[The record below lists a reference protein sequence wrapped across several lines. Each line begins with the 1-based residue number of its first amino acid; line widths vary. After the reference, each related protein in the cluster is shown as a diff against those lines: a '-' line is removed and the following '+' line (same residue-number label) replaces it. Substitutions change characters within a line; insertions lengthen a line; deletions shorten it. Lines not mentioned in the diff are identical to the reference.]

1 MFFFGGDLE
10 PSNLGSLPVAVEKK
24 PRCAKPLRALLTRK
38 NNNLKF
44 TDLGLDRPLLN
55 ALEALGHDVPTPIQV
70 KAIPTILDGRDVIG
84 LAQTGT
90 GKTGAFAL
98 PLLQRL
104 AASGGKPKPNSCRAL
119 ILAPTRELVTQIM
132 NSVRDYGS
140 RMKLSATAIVGGVSI
155 RPQKATVARGVDIV
169 VATPGR
175 LLDLI
180 DQRCLRLDSVEVLIL
195 DEADQMLDIG
205 FMPAIR
211 RVVALVPAKRQ
222 TLLFSA
228 TMPKE
233 IRKLTDQHLKS
244 PVEIA
249 VAALSTPAER
259 INQSVMHIAAGNK
272 IAAVAHL
279 ARENMGKRVI
289 VFTRTKRGA
298 DRVVKRLVLDGF
310 EAAAIHG
317 NKSQG
322 NREKALDRFRKGTCP
337 ILVATDIAARGIDV
351 PDVEMVIN
359 YELPHVPEV
368 YVHRIGRTARAGAS
382 GFAVALCAH
391 DERTLLRDIERLLKR
406 KVDEVPVPEGLPEIS
421 LRDIPREPRERDPR
435 AKPQQKKRSHQ
446 SRRPGGG
453 AAKGARSAGDQEKKS
468 SPGPNRRRRPNRSKP
483 GGQQK
488 SRAA

>member
-1 MFFFGGDLE
+1 M
-10 PSNLGSLPVAVEKK
+10 
-24 PRCAKPLRALLTRK
+24 LTRK
-38 NNNLKF
+38 NINLKF
-44 TDLGLDRPLLN
+44 SDLGLDGPLLN

-98 PLLQRL
+98 PLLQLL
-104 AASGGKPKPNSCRAL
+104 AASGNKPKPHACRAL

-132 NSVRDYGS
+132 KSVREYGS

-155 RPQKATVARGVDIV
+155 RPQKATMARGVDIV

-180 DQRCLRLDSVEVLIL
+180 DQRCMRLDSVEVLIL

-211 RVVALVPAKRQ
+211 RVVALVPANRQ

-233 IRKLTDQHLKS
+233 IRKLTNDHLKS

-249 VAALSTPAER
+249 VAAVSTPAER
-259 INQSVMHIAAGNK
+259 IDQSVMHIAAGSK

-279 ARENMGKRVI
+279 ARENAGKRVI

-298 DRVVKRLVLDGF
+298 DRVVKRLEHDGLV
-310 EAAAIHG
+310 AAAIHG
-317 NKSQG
+317 NKSQS
-322 NREKALDRFRKGTCP
+322 NREKALDRFRQGACP

-351 PDVEMVIN
+351 PGIEMVIN

-391 DERTLLRDIERLLKR
+391 DERGLLRDIERLLKR
-406 KVDEVPVPEGLPEIS
+406 KVDEIPVPAGLPEMS
-421 LRDIPREPRERDPR
+421 LRDVPNEPRERDPR
-435 AKPQQKKRSHQ
+435 AKPQQHKKRPHQ

-453 AAKGARSAGDQEKKS
+453 AAKGARTAGDQEKKS

-483 GGQQK
+483 GGQQNT
-488 SRAA
+488 RAA

>member
-10 PSNLGSLPVAVEKK
+10 PSNRVHCPLPSKRNPDA
-24 PRCAKPLRALLTRK
+24 PTLSCALHTRK

-44 TDLGLDRPLLN
+44 SDLGLDRPLLN
-55 ALEALGHDVPTPIQV
+55 ALDALGHDVPTPIQV

-104 AASGGKPKPNSCRAL
+104 AATGGRPKPHTCRAL

-132 NSVRDYGS
+132 KSVRDYGS
-140 RMKLSATAIVGGVSI
+140 RMKLSATSIVGGVSI
-155 RPQKATVARGVDIV
+155 RPQKATMARGVDVV

-180 DQRCLRLDSVEVLIL
+180 DQRAMRLDAVEVLIL

-211 RVVALVPAKRQ
+211 RVVAMVPEKRQ

-233 IRKLTDQHLKS
+233 IRKLTNDHLKS

-249 VAALSTPAER
+249 VAAVSTPAER

-298 DRVVKRLVLDGF
+298 DRVVKRLAQDGF

-317 NKSQG
+317 NKSQS
-322 NREKALDRFRKGTCP
+322 NREKALDRFRKGSCP

-351 PDVEMVIN
+351 PGVEMVIN

-391 DERTLLRDIERLLKR
+391 DERGLLRDIERLLKR
-406 KVDEVPVPEGLPEIS
+406 KVDEIPVPEGLPDIS
-421 LRDIPREPRERDPR
+421 MRDIPREPRHRDPR
-435 AKPQQKKRSHQ
+435 AKPQHKKRSHQ

-453 AAKGARSAGDQEKKS
+453 AAKGTGKTGDQEKKS
-468 SPGPNRRRRPNRSKP
+468 SPGPNRRRRPNRSKQ
-483 GGQQK
+483 GGQK

>member
-1 MFFFGGDLE
+1 M
-10 PSNLGSLPVAVEKK
+10 
-24 PRCAKPLRALLTRK
+24 CALNTRK

-44 TDLGLDRPLLN
+44 SDLGLDRPLLN
-55 ALEALGHDVPTPIQV
+55 ALDALGHDVPTPIQV

-104 AASGGKPKPNSCRAL
+104 AAIGGRPKPHTCRAL

-132 NSVRDYGS
+132 KAVRDYGS
-140 RMKLSATAIVGGVSI
+140 RMKLSSTAIVGGVSI
-155 RPQKATVARGVDIV
+155 RPQKATMARGVDVV

-180 DQRCLRLDSVEVLIL
+180 DQRAMRLDCVEVLIL

-211 RVVALVPAKRQ
+211 RVVSMVPEKRQ

-233 IRKLTDQHLKS
+233 IRKLTNEHLKS
-244 PVEIA
+244 PLEIA
-249 VAALSTPAER
+249 VAAVSTPAER
-259 INQSVMHIAAGNK
+259 INQSVIHIPAGSK

-298 DRVVKRLVLDGF
+298 DRVVKRLALDGF

-317 NKSQG
+317 NKSQS
-322 NREKALDRFRKGTCP
+322 NREKALDRFRKGSCP

-351 PDVEMVIN
+351 PGVEMVIN

-391 DERTLLRDIERLLKR
+391 DERGLLRDIERLLKR
-406 KVDEVPVPEGLPEIS
+406 KVDELPVPEGMPEIS
-421 LRDIPREPRERDPR
+421 LRDIPREPRQRDPR
-435 AKPQQKKRSHQ
+435 AKTQHKKRSHQ

-453 AAKGARSAGDQEKKS
+453 AAKRAGSGGVQEKKS

>member
-1 MFFFGGDLE
+1 M
-10 PSNLGSLPVAVEKK
+10 N
-24 PRCAKPLRALLTRK
+24 
-38 NNNLKF
+38 F
-44 TDLGLDRPLLN
+44 TDLGLDGPLLN
-55 ALEALGHDVPTPIQV
+55 ALEALGHDTPTPIQA
-70 KAIPTILDGRDVIG
+70 KAIPTILQGRDVIG

-104 AASGGKPKPNSCRAL
+104 DASGSRAKPFTCRAL

-132 NSVRDYGS
+132 KSVREYGS
-140 RMKLSATAIVGGVSI
+140 KLKLTSTSIVGGVSV
-155 RPQKATVARGVDIV
+155 RPQKATMARGCDVV

-180 DQRCLRLDSVEVLIL
+180 DQKAMRLDQVEVFIL

-211 RVVALVPAKRQ
+211 RIAAMVPKQRQ

-233 IRKLTDQHLKS
+233 IRKLTDQHLKD

-249 VAALSTPAER
+249 VASLSKPADR
-259 INQSVMHIAAGNK
+259 IDQSVMHITAGAK

-298 DRVVKRLVLDGF
+298 DRVVKRLVHDGF
-310 EAAAIHG
+310 VAAAIHG
-317 NKSQG
+317 NKSQN
-322 NREKALDRFRKGTCP
+322 NREKALEAFRKGACP

-359 YELPHVPEV
+359 YELPNVPEV

-391 DERTLLRDIERLLKR
+391 DERGLLQDIERLLKFR
-406 KVDEVPVPEGLPEIS
+406 IDEIPVPEGMPEMS
-421 LRDIPREPRERDPR
+421 LKDVPAEPRHRDSR
-435 AKPQQKKRSHQ
+435 AKPQQQKKRP
-446 SRRPGGG
+446 SRADGRPGGG
-453 AAKGARSAGDQEKKS
+453 APNSTRQGEEKK
-468 SPGPNRRRRPNRSKP
+468 PGEGQKRRRRPNRSKP

>member
-1 MFFFGGDLE
+1 M
-10 PSNLGSLPVAVEKK
+10 N
-24 PRCAKPLRALLTRK
+24 
-38 NNNLKF
+38 F

-55 ALEALGHDVPTPIQV
+55 ALEALGHDTPTPIQA
-70 KAIPTILDGRDVIG
+70 KAIPTIIQGRDVIG

-104 AASGGKPKPNSCRAL
+104 DASGSRAKPFTCRAL

-132 NSVRDYGS
+132 KAVREYGS
-140 RMKLSATAIVGGVSI
+140 KLKLTSTSIVGGVSA
-155 RPQKATVARGVDIV
+155 RPQKATMARGCDIV

-180 DQRCLRLDSVEVLIL
+180 DQKAMRLDQVEVFIL

-211 RVVALVPAKRQ
+211 RIASMVPKQRQ

-233 IRKLTDQHLKS
+233 IRKLTDQHLKD

-249 VAALSTPAER
+249 VASLSKPADR
-259 INQSVMHIAAGNK
+259 IDQSVMHITAGAK

-298 DRVVKRLVLDGF
+298 DRVVKRLVHDGF
-310 EAAAIHG
+310 VAAAIHG
-317 NKSQG
+317 NKSQN
-322 NREKALDRFRKGTCP
+322 NREKALEAFRKGACP

-359 YELPHVPEV
+359 YELPNVPEV

-391 DERTLLRDIERLLKR
+391 DERGLLQDIERLLKFR
-406 KVDEVPVPEGLPEIS
+406 IDEIPVPEGMPEMS
-421 LRDIPREPRERDPR
+421 LKDVPAEPRHRDSR
-435 AKPQQKKRSHQ
+435 ARSQQQKKRPN
-446 SRRPGGG
+446 RAGGRSGDG
-453 AAKGARSAGDQEKKS
+453 APNSTRQGEEKK
-468 SPGPNRRRRPNRSKP
+468 PGEGQKRRRRPNRSKP